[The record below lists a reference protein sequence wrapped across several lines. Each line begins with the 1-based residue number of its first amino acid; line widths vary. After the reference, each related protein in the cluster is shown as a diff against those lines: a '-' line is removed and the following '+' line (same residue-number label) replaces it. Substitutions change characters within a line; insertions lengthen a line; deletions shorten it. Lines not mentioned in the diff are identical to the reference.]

1 MPRGDRTGP
10 QGAGPRTG
18 RGLGY
23 CSGYETPDFANPAF
37 GPGSGWGR
45 GRGGGFGWRH
55 RFFATG
61 LPGRGYP
68 RYTPPTKEETL
79 SALKAEA
86 DWLKDQL
93 ENIHKHIDELE
104 K

>member
-10 QGAGPRTG
+10 QGAGSRTG

-23 CSGYETPDFANPAF
+23 CSGYEMPGYTDPAF
-37 GPGSGWGR
+37 GTGFGWGR
-45 GRGGGFGWRH
+45 SRGGGFGWRH
-55 RFFATG
+55 RFFETG

-68 RYTPPTKEETL
+68 RYMPPTKEETL
-79 SALKAEA
+79 STLKAEA
-86 DWLKDQL
+86 DWLKNQL